1 MVGIVVDY
9 NKITVNQLCDIQG
22 KIVSTKQHDC
32 VKDKYRFLG
41 VILPKVLISKFL
53 QKTGFRKL
61 TEKHLPNIFLLTSS
75 KILYAVCVYFKGY
88 Y

>member
-1 MVGIVVDY
+1 MVDY
-9 NKITVNQLCDIQG
+9 NRIIVNQLCDIQG

-32 VKDKYRFLG
+32 GKDKYRFLG

-53 QKTGFRKL
+53 QKTSFEKL
-61 TEKHLPNIFLLTSS
+61 TGKHLSNIFLVDFIFKSGVCTS
-75 KILYAVCVYFKGY
+75 KLLYLKGY